1 MSKLKVWGAFWLLSL
16 VWGSSFLFIKIAV
29 EDLTPLTLVTMR
41 VGIGAA
47 GLLLAILLTRRKIP
61 RDRSIIL
68 KLIFTGLTG
77 TAIPFVLITWGEQ
90 FIDSGLAGI
99 LNGTVPLFTLAI
111 AHFALADERITWLRL
126 GGLALGFV
134 GMVVIFSN
142 DLLAATSQ
150 PTIFETPGSIQGQL
164 AIVLAALF
172 YGVAAVFIRHN
183 LRNVEP
189 LIVAGGSQVVTL
201 IVVAIGAFLFEA
213 PLSSQLSGRSWFA
226 IVWLGLLGVTLAFN
240 LYFYVIR
247 EWSATRASLVTYVMP
262 IVAVLLGAI
271 VLDEVLKWQAFA
283 GGALIL
289 GGIALVNRK
298 TRQAS
303 VAPARPLPE
312 TSA

>member
-1 MSKLKVWGAFWLLSL
+1 
-16 VWGSSFLFIKIAV
+16 
-29 EDLTPLTLVTMR
+29 
-41 VGIGAA
+41 
-47 GLLLAILLTRRKIP
+47 
-61 RDRSIIL
+61 
-68 KLIFTGLTG
+68 
-77 TAIPFVLITWGEQ
+77 
-90 FIDSGLAGI
+90 
-99 LNGTVPLFTLAI
+99 
-111 AHFALADERITWLRL
+111 
-126 GGLALGFV
+126 
-134 GMVVIFSN
+134 MVVIFSN